1 VEEAHRQRLE
11 AIRQALGAGLVTTSV
26 REILE
31 ALEHGRVGTLVVR
44 RAEPLWGFAGEG
56 GVGVELHPTRREESE
71 DLLDVAA
78 RRALCTGAEVLA
90 AEPELMP
97 DQAPLAAALRF

>member
-1 VEEAHRQRLE
+1 
-11 AIRQALGAGLVTTSV
+11 
-26 REILE
+26 
-31 ALEHGRVGTLVVR
+31 VGTLVVR